1 MLTARDDEDQLLDMS
16 KYKPTAESGNVV
28 GWPDH
33 KRPGENHKA
42 EFRVVAKVLGEKAAP
57 SASEATADEGTK
69 AEL

>member
-1 MLTARDDEDQLLDMS
+1 MKDQLLDLS
-16 KYKPTAESGNVV
+16 KYKPTPESGNVV

-33 KRPGENHKA
+33 KLPGEDHKA

-57 SASEATADEGTK
+57 PASEATADDGSK